1 MNIEANDVA
10 LISACTAL
18 VASIAGPTVQLVIAR
33 RQIGANLI
41 SANRQ
46 RWIDALRD
54 LISELISLL
63 MMGAYIKQ
71 GMALRDE
78 TVMAANAQLLQKIE
92 RALLIKSKIRLLV
105 NPNEGDHRALLDAI
119 ESPFARLWQQE
130 RTDVIAAVEN
140 DIESI
145 TRHAQGIFKREWA
158 RVKRGD

>member
-1 MNIEANDVA
+1 
-10 LISACTAL
+10 L

-92 RALLIKSKIRLLV
+92 RALLIRSKIRLLV

-119 ESPFARLWQQE
+119 ESPFARLWQ
-130 RTDVIAAVEN
+130 
-140 DIESI
+140 
-145 TRHAQGIFKREWA
+145 
-158 RVKRGD
+158 